1 MPIPIRTVAIT
12 PYTIDAQLSRLARL
26 VQRLT
31 FIYSRTF
38 SIRIA
43 VLYIYIYIYVITICA
58 CSYMLPIELPNG
70 FFQLTS
76 SIVAPISLMA
86 TLQQA
91 QFPNISVDLFTLHTH
106 TDAGTRM
113 YTYICICVRKLLC
126 PHCYQLLVIRRAER
140 ADCHALCARQGG
152 SAGPVARTL
161 YLSF

>member
-43 VLYIYIYIYVITICA
+43 NLQYYMYIYIYVITICA

-76 SIVAPISLMA
+76 SIVAAHFIDGDSAAASISKY
-86 TLQQA
+86 
-91 QFPNISVDLFTLHTH
+91 FS
-106 TDAGTRM
+106 
-113 YTYICICVRKLLC
+113 
-126 PHCYQLLVIRRAER
+126 
-140 ADCHALCARQGG
+140 
-152 SAGPVARTL
+152 
-161 YLSF
+161 

>member
-12 PYTIDAQLSRLARL
+12 PYTIDAQLSRSCNDWLLFILARFQFAL
-26 VQRLT
+26 Q
-31 FIYSRTF
+31 Y
-38 SIRIA
+38 
-43 VLYIYIYIYVITICA
+43 YIYIYIYVITICA